1 MGAFPQAGSPAEG
14 AQWNFADEEAAPSLV
29 DDFKDQ
35 ALDLT
40 LFAAFATLA
49 RSAFSEKASC

>member
-1 MGAFPQAGSPAEG
+1 MRTRLV
-14 AQWNFADEEAAPSLV
+14 PSWT
-29 DDFKDQ
+29 DDLKEQ

-49 RSAFSEKASC
+49 LVGFFRKSEL